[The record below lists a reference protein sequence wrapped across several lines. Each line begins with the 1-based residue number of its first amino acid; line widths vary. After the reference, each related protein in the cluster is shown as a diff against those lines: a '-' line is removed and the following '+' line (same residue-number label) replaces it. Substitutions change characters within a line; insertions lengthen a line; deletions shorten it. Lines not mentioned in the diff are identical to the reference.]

1 MPLIGMFQGD
11 PCPWPGRL
19 GEGRGGDGW
28 GRVGGSCLWRSWG
41 GTEARR
47 AQQPAA
53 LHPLCPSL
61 LSVQRPR
68 GETRGCMPSLPA
80 STGAHSE
87 FQVPK
92 PCTFTSLGSPAASQV
107 GKLSPSGAKARV
119 TPAQRAWGVGG
130 GRRVAMGI
138 SAGWCLCGPPCL
150 VVHWGMGAIPS
161 AGHTLFSA
169 SEQPVHPSVGLGW
182 I

>member
-1 MPLIGMFQGD
+1 MVVLEMEGALDMPLIGMFRGD

-19 GEGRGGDGW
+19 GEGRGGDRW

-41 GTEARR
+41 GTETRR

-68 GETRGCMPSLPA
+68 GGTRGCMPSLPA

-107 GKLSPSGAKARV
+107 VTFGSKGPSHPCSESLGG
-119 TPAQRAWGVGG
+119 WGREEGG
-130 GRRVAMGI
+130 HGHQRRVVPLWPTLLGRPLGDGGN
-138 SAGWCLCGPPCL
+138 SLPR
-150 VVHWGMGAIPS
+150 S
-161 AGHTLFSA
+161 HTILSF
-169 SEQPVHPSVGLGW
+169 
-182 I
+182 